1 MEAKVLIKS
10 YSSKTTKRVIFGII
24 ITFLILSLVS
34 RDPWVELTKYD
45 WIRRSTDR
53 LLDYYFCDLCDED
66 SSSVDMMF
74 SHLTKTHEL
83 KFNFFSESYLF
94 YSYGVLCLSFLL
106 LAGIFSLIYFL
117 ISRCNI
123 IVTEN
128 NISGKTFWGKKVV
141 LPIHMVSAYAT
152 SKFFS
157 VIAIT
162 TASGFIRFPCIGNY
176 EEIANILQ
184 QLLNERQKK
193 TETQENSISQQSNSK
208 NLDNLV
214 KLKNLLDNGIITQ
227 EEFETKKKEILKL

>member
-1 MEAKVLIKS
+1 
-10 YSSKTTKRVIFGII
+10 
-24 ITFLILSLVS
+24 
-34 RDPWVELTKYD
+34 
-45 WIRRSTDR
+45 
-53 LLDYYFCDLCDED
+53 
-66 SSSVDMMF
+66 
-74 SHLTKTHEL
+74 
-83 KFNFFSESYLF
+83 
-94 YSYGVLCLSFLL
+94 
-106 LAGIFSLIYFL
+106 
-117 ISRCNI
+117 
-123 IVTEN
+123 
-128 NISGKTFWGKKVV
+128 
-141 LPIHMVSAYAT
+141 MVSAYAT